1 MHLKTAFLILAS
13 ASAAAAQDV
22 PPTPL
27 DTAAVMGAEQAA
39 VRVAL
44 DSSFI
49 RAGSGLV
56 VNPMLIPT
64 GGVLKEG
71 EELAL
76 RNVNRTDALAAFLK
90 GSTRA
95 RSDVIRCASRTS
107 MGPRCD
113 VVGADAYVS
122 VSQPRFDGGL
132 ATVTVMIEAQG
143 TRGSLASETLN
154 IIMANTSAGWKVM
167 KLERLGR
174 S

>member
-1 MHLKTAFLILAS
+1 MVIKTAVLILAG
-13 ASAAAAQDV
+13 ASVAMAQDV
-22 PPTPL
+22 PTTPFDSTTL
-27 DTAAVMGAEQAA
+27 MSAERAAVKI
-39 VRVAL
+39 AL

-49 RAGSGLV
+49 RPGPGLV

-71 EELAL
+71 EVTTL
-76 RNVNRTDALAAFLK
+76 RAVIRTDSLAAFLK
-90 GSTRA
+90 GTTKERGA
-95 RSDVIRCASRTS
+95 VIKCASQTS

-113 VVGADAYVS
+113 VIGADAFIS
-122 VSQPRFDGGL
+122 ASQPRFDGGL

-154 IIMANTSAGWKVM
+154 IVMANTSAGWKAIRV
-167 KLERLGR
+167 ERLAR